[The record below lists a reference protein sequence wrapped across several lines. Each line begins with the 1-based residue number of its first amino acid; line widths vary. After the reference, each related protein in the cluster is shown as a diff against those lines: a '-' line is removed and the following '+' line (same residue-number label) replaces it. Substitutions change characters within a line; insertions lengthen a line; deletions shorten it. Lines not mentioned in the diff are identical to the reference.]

1 MSTVIYHRHR
11 VYEEEPMKV
20 SREQAAQ
27 NRERI
32 LDAATALFRE
42 HGFDGI
48 GVADL
53 MKQAGLT
60 HGGFYGQ
67 FESKD
72 DLVVQACARSFAASH
87 KRWLHDIETSPDPLR
102 AIVKRYLSMR
112 HRDEPGQGC
121 TLTTVAVD
129 APRRG
134 RALQRAFTDGLRPYI
149 NMLGRLLPGRR
160 AEVRRQRALVAMS
173 TLVGAIV
180 LARAVDDRAL
190 SDEILAATAASF
202 DQG

>member
-1 MSTVIYHRHR
+1 
-11 VYEEEPMKV
+11 MKV
-20 SREQAAQ
+20 SREQATQ
-27 NRERI
+27 NRERV
-32 LDAATALFRE
+32 LDAAAALFRQ
-42 HGFDGI
+42 HGYDGI

-72 DLVVQACARSFAASH
+72 ELVVQACARSFAASH
-87 KRWLHDIETSPDPLR
+87 KRWLHDIETSPDALG
-102 AIVKRYLSMR
+102 AIVTRYLSTR

-121 TLTTVAVD
+121 TLTTLAVD

-149 NMLGRLLPGRR
+149 DMLGRLLPGRR
-160 AEVRRQRALVAMS
+160 AEIRRERALVAMA

-190 SDEILAATAASF
+190 SEEILSATAASF
-202 DQG
+202 GKMV

>member
-1 MSTVIYHRHR
+1 
-11 VYEEEPMKV
+11 MKV

-27 NRERI
+27 NRERV
-32 LDAATALFRE
+32 LDAAATLFRQ

-60 HGGFYGQ
+60 HGAFYGQ

-72 DLVVQACARSFAASH
+72 ELVVEACARSLAASH
-87 KRWLHDIETSPDPLR
+87 GRWLRDIQTSPDPLA
-102 AIVKRYLSMR
+102 AIVTRYLSIR
-112 HRDEPGQGC
+112 HRDLPGQGC
-121 TLTTVAVD
+121 TLTTLAVD

-134 RALQRAFTDGLRPYI
+134 RALQRAFTDGLRPFVD
-149 NMLGRLLPGRR
+149 MLSGLLPGRR
-160 AEVRRQRALVAMS
+160 AEVRRERALVAMA
-173 TLVGAIV
+173 TLVGAVV

-190 SDEILAATAASF
+190 SDEILHATAASF
-202 DQG
+202 DRAVKPA